1 MVAAA
6 VVLLLVLVPG
16 VWAQQEALQAVKGH
30 VDNVL
35 KVLRNPAFKGP
46 KGEKEKEARIVA
58 EGDKLFDYVELS
70 KRTLGLSWNK
80 FSQEQRREFVKLYK
94 KLLQDTYVDRITAYT
109 DEKINFTEAVPIG
122 GGAVEVRSV
131 VTTKQGQQ
139 VPIYYRAM
147 SEGGQWRVYDV
158 IIEGVSLIA
167 NYRSQF
173 REILANQGPDA
184 LLATLRKRVGG

>member
-6 VVLLLVLVPG
+6 VVLLLALPCG
-16 VWAQQEALQAVKGH
+16 VWAEQDALRTVKAH

-35 KVLRNPAFKGP
+35 KVLRNPALKSP
-46 KGEKEKEARIVA
+46 KGEKEKEALIVA
-58 EGDKLFDYVELS
+58 EADKLFDYVELS

-94 KLLQDTYVDRITAYT
+94 KRLADTYVDRITAYT
-109 DEKINFTEAVPIG
+109 NEKVDFTEAVPIG
-122 GGAVEVRSV
+122 EGAVEVRSV
-131 VTTKQGQQ
+131 VTTKTAQ
-139 VPIYYRAM
+139 VPIYYRVM
-147 SEGGQWRVYDV
+147 NEGGQWRVYDV

-173 REILANQGPDA
+173 REILANQGPEGV
-184 LLATLRKRVGG
+184 LATLRKRAGG

>member
-6 VVLLLVLVPG
+6 ALVLLLMLPCG
-16 VWAQQEALQAVKGH
+16 AWAQQDALRTVKLH

-35 KVLRNPAFKGP
+35 DVLRDPALKGP

-58 EGDKLFDYVELS
+58 ESDKLFDYIELS
-70 KRTLGLSWNK
+70 KRTLGLSWNRL
-80 FSQEQRREFVKLYK
+80 SQEQRREFVKLYK
-94 KLLQDTYVDRITAYT
+94 KRLQDTYVDRITAYT
-109 DEKINFTEAVPIG
+109 NEKVEFTEAVPLG

-131 VTTKQGQQ
+131 VLTKTAQ

-147 SEGGQWRVYDV
+147 GEGGQWRVYDV

-173 REILANQGPDA
+173 REILANQGPEG
-184 LLATLRKRVGG
+184 LLATLRKKE

>member
-6 VVLLLVLVPG
+6 VVLLLALAPG
-16 VWAQQEALQAVKGH
+16 VWAQQEALQAVKTH

-35 KVLRNPAFKGP
+35 KILRNPAFKGP

-70 KRTLGLSWNK
+70 KRTLGLNWNK

-94 KLLQDTYVDRITAYT
+94 KLLQDTYIDRITAYT
-109 DEKINFTEAVPIG
+109 NEKVDFTEAVPLG

-131 VTTKQGQQ
+131 VTTKTAQ

>member
-6 VVLLLVLVPG
+6 FVLVLVLAGG
-16 VWAQQEALQAVKGH
+16 VWAEQDALQAVKSH
-30 VDNVL
+30 VENVL
-35 KVLRNPAFKGP
+35 KVLRNPTLKGP

-58 EGDKLFDYVELS
+58 EADKLFDYVELS

-80 FSQEQRREFVKLYK
+80 LSQDQRREFVKLYR
-94 KLLQDTYVDRITAYT
+94 KLLADTYVDRITAYT
-109 DEKINFTEAVPIG
+109 NEKVDFTEAVPIG
-122 GGAVEVRSV
+122 GGAVEVHSV
-131 VTTKQGQQ
+131 VTTKTAQ
-139 VPIYYRAM
+139 VPINYRVM
-147 SEGGQWRVYDV
+147 NEGGQWRVYDV

-173 REILANQGPDA
+173 REILANQGPEG